1 MKKKEEMTNK
11 EAEVIKDK
19 SLDINPDEYEFN
31 TLEDFVIFN
40 KWARKNKI
48 PIRVPTE
55 EFHKKVKVKFQ
66 RFDQPEN
73 VLKARVRNKDIDWRG
88 QLIPGQIY
96 DLPKPVVKFLNGI
109 SEPIYGEVDVS
120 NGSSTKRETK
130 KIGERARFSCQV
142 IDFED

>member
-1 MKKKEEMTNK
+1 MKKKDEKIESEIT
-11 EAEVIKDK
+11 EFD
-19 SLDINPDEYEFN
+19 PDTFEFK
-31 TLEDFVIFN
+31 TLEDFVIYN
-40 KWARKNKI
+40 KWARKNGRT
-48 PIRVPTE
+48 IRVPTE

-73 VLKARVRNKDIDWRG
+73 VLKARVRNKEIDWKG

-109 SEPIYGEVDVS
+109 AEPIYGEVEVK
-120 NGSSTKRETK
+120 NGSDTKTETK